1 MHVLRRSLWPLAPLY
16 GLGMSLRNHLYD
28 RELRHVH
35 RLAIPVVSV
44 GNLTVG
50 GTGKTPLVAW
60 LVGRV
65 RESGLRPGV
74 LARGYR
80 RAPGASLNDE
90 GLMLQRRFPDLLQV
104 QDADRVRG
112 GKRLMV
118 MGADLLILDDGFQH
132 RRLYRDRDLVCL
144 DGRQPFASGTL
155 LPAGDLREPRS
166 GLRRASLVVLTRAE
180 GLVPDELEERARR
193 LSQLA
198 GRELA
203 VFASEH
209 RPSDLLQQP
218 EGRKRPVSDLEG
230 RSVVLLS
237 GIACPASFEGTA
249 RRLGAQIVRHLRYP
263 DHHRFRTTELRRADH
278 LARESSA
285 TLLTTEKDDARL
297 ESELPRTVLRLEL
310 SFLGAEPRP
319 EQVGLA

>member
-1 MHVLRRSLWPLAPLY
+1 MHVLRRSLWPVAPLY
-16 GLGMSLRNHLYD
+16 GLGMSLRNYLYD
-28 RELRHVH
+28 LELRSVR
-35 RLAIPVVSV
+35 RLAVPVVSV

-65 RESGLRPGV
+65 TSSGLVPGV

-80 RAPGASLNDE
+80 RAPGALLNDE
-90 GLMLQRRFPDLLQV
+90 GVMLQRRFPNLLQV

-112 GKRLMV
+112 AKRLMG
-118 MGADLLILDDGFQH
+118 MGADLVILDDGFQH
-132 RRLYRDRDLVCL
+132 RRLYRDRDLVCV
-144 DGRQPFASGTL
+144 DGRRPFASGTL

-180 GLVPDELEERARR
+180 GLAPSELEERKRR
-193 LSQLA
+193 LSELA
-198 GRELA
+198 GRELPLL
-203 VFASEH
+203 ASEH
-209 RPSDLLQQP
+209 RPSDLLEQP
-218 EGRKRPVSDLEG
+218 EGKTRPVEDLEG
-230 RSVVLLS
+230 RPVVLLS
-237 GIACPASFEGTA
+237 GIAPPASFEETA
-249 RRLGAQIVRHLRYP
+249 RRLGAEIVRHLRYP
-263 DHHRFRTTELRRADH
+263 DHHRFRTAELKRADR

-285 TLLTTEKDDARL
+285 LLLTTEKDDARL
-297 ESELPRTVLRLEL
+297 DAELERTVLRLEL